1 MAASKEV
8 AKLDTSPY
16 AIANLG
22 TGESNTTLAEIMRE
36 NVGAGGIT
44 PFDLDRVKVPAGG
57 GAAWE
62 IPTLT
67 GETDVAKAFEGIIVA
82 WREPR
87 SYWLKGLDEG
97 GGGGQPPD
105 CSSDDGERG
114 TGTPGGECAEC
125 PLAQFGSGK
134 EQRGQACKQMRLLFI
149 VRENALLPIALFA
162 PPTSIANIRKYF
174 LRLASEGKR
183 YSDVVTRFSLGK
195 ATSGGGID
203 YSKVDVN
210 VVRVL
215 TDAERG
221 AVLEYSRG
229 ISGALAGVKLTQED
243 VQH

>member
-1 MAASKEV
+1 MAGKEV
-8 AKLDTSPY
+8 ATKGDTSPY

-44 PFDLDRVKVPAGG
+44 PFDLDRVKVPSGAGT
-57 GAAWE
+57 AWE
-62 IPTLT
+62 LPTLT
-67 GETDVAKAFEGIIVA
+67 GETDVAKAFTGIIVA

-87 SYWLKGLDEG
+87 SYWVKGLDEG
-97 GGGGQPPD
+97 GGNQPPD
-105 CSSDDGERG
+105 CASDDGATG
-114 TGTPGGECAEC
+114 VGTPGGECAVC

-174 LRLASEGKR
+174 LRLASEGKH
-183 YSDVVTRFSLGK
+183 YSSVVTNFTLSK

-203 YSKVDVN
+203 YSKIDVN
-210 VVRVL
+210 VDRLL
-215 TDAERG
+215 TDAESK

-243 VQH
+243 VH